1 MLLIIIF
8 CDPQHGVALRSSKWR
23 SQLAWIQKIQN
34 HPYNYVSKRRDYL
47 RLPGM
52 NTYSKVEIN
61 YHLRRVAVSE
71 SFRVPQ

>member
-1 MLLIIIF
+1 MY
-8 CDPQHGVALRSSKWR
+8 
-23 SQLAWIQKIQN
+23 QKGEITCG
-34 HPYNYVSKRRDYL
+34 
-47 RLPGM
+47 LPGL